1 MISNTF
7 TTPPAGSVHIR
18 LNIIETDLKL
28 HFQFKTTD
36 LTNDLGYAEYGDTKA
51 CLDLPSS
58 TKGSLVIYGTID
70 SPLPDTVYHIVA
82 EIYEIKV
89 NGTETCPSK
98 YVIICKFM
106 VRVMVFNATFNNII
120 YRGGRHR
127 CDHMVVGSMTTYA
140 ISGFLWALLLPPP
153 IKLTATI

>member
-1 MISNTF
+1 VALNTI
-7 TTPPAGSVHIR
+7 TLTINLQIITYLLGQVSV
-18 LNIIETDLKL
+18 
-28 HFQFKTTD
+28 
-36 LTNDLGYAEYGDTKA
+36 DTKA

-127 CDHMVVGSMTTYA
+127 
-140 ISGFLWALLLPPP
+140 
-153 IKLTATI
+153 